1 MRKGFLILLFLG
13 GKVFAQ
19 IDKPICKAIDE
30 IAEAEKNSF
39 QRSLSVNRSQASSN
53 FQVTYYRCVWVIDP
67 AVRYI
72 KGVVTSH
79 FLATS
84 SSNTISYDLASQL
97 DVDSVYFH
105 GNKRNI
111 SWYSRFASQ
120 FTNNGYEV
128 LMIDY
133 PGFGKS
139 SGKFTEKLLYEWS
152 RQLYKFARSTY
163 TADSIIIY
171 GKSMG
176 TGLASYLASREQ
188 CRRLILET
196 PYYDMPSVISHY
208 LPVYPVGR
216 MLHYQLPNY
225 EYLQFVDEPVSI
237 FHGTDDGVI
246 SYRNA
251 KRLKKYLKSSDE
263 FVTVADGKHNNLYS
277 FPLVTQK
284 LDSLL
289 QM

>member
-1 MRKGFLILLFLG
+1 MLAAIFAFMKWKRVKKWLIILLIVYVAG
-13 GKVFAQ
+13 GVALYYLQDAILFHPVRLKKGHRYSFKEPHEE
-19 IDKPICKAIDE
+19 INIPINDDE
-30 IAEAEKNSF
+30 TLN
-39 QRSLSVNRSQASSN
+39 L
-53 FQVTYYRCVWVIDP
+53 
-67 AVRYI
+67 VRFI
-72 KGVVTSH
+72 KTDTVRRGVV
-79 FLATS
+79 L
-84 SSNTISYDLASQL
+84 
-97 DVDSVYFH
+97 YFH

-111 SWYSRFASQ
+111 SWYSRFASH

-139 SGKFTEKLLYEWS
+139 SGKFSEKILYDWS

-163 TADSIIIY
+163 ASDSIIIY

-176 TGLASYLASREQ
+176 TGLASYLASREK

-208 LPVYPVGR
+208 LPIYPVGS
-216 MLHYQLPNY
+216 MLHYKLPNY

-237 FHGTDDGVI
+237 FHGTEDGVI
-246 SYRNA
+246 TYRNA
-251 KRLKKYLKSSDE
+251 KRLKSYLKTTDE
-263 FVTVADGKHNNLYS
+263 FVTITGGKHNNLYS
-277 FPLVTQK
+277 FPLVTHK

-289 QM
+289 QR

>member
-1 MRKGFLILLFLG
+1 MKWKRLRKWLIILLIIYIG
-13 GKVFAQ
+13 GGIALYYLQDAILFHPVRLKKSHRYSFSEPHEE
-19 IDKPICKAIDE
+19 INIPIND
-30 IAEAEKNSF
+30 EKN
-39 QRSLSVNRSQASSN
+39 LNL
-53 FQVTYYRCVWVIDP
+53 
-67 AVRYI
+67 VRFI
-72 KGVVTSH
+72 RTDTTRRGVV
-79 FLATS
+79 L
-84 SSNTISYDLASQL
+84 
-97 DVDSVYFH
+97 YFH